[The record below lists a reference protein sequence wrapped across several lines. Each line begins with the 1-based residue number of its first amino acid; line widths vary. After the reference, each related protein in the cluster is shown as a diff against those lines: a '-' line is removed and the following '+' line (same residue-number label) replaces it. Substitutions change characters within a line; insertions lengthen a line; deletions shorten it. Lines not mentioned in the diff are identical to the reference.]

1 MKYRSIDKSV
11 DREDFIFN
19 GKTVFPSVDGKSM
32 GNPGTFR
39 RIGVFILAT
48 RRLGGGRL
56 ASVETLFR
64 LSQ

>member
-1 MKYRSIDKSV
+1 MKYKSMDKSV

-39 RIGVFILAT
+39 RIGF
-48 RRLGGGRL
+48 
-56 ASVETLFR
+56 
-64 LSQ
+64 LS